1 MLPKFLFPCLAAMF
15 LMVFVASPLS
25 ASHQMPGN
33 PAPAAPADPH
43 AGHGQTAAPAPDHS
57 AHQAAPP
64 TESGSASTGGDMAAM
79 QQQQAAVKARIDE
92 LRASMNTIKA
102 ATNAEERKQLMQ
114 AHLAAMTD
122 SLTMLNKTGCGAM
135 MQSGRCPM
143 MAGMQH
149 GQSQGGGMHHSAG
162 MAMGQGGMG
171 GMGGMGGGKMGQ
183 CHMMMQMRS
192 ELTASLMEQIIEM
205 QAQMLADSGK

>member
-1 MLPKFLFPCLAAMF
+1 
-15 LMVFVASPLS
+15 
-25 ASHQMPGN
+25 
-33 PAPAAPADPH
+33 
-43 AGHGQTAAPAPDHS
+43 
-57 AHQAAPP
+57 
-64 TESGSASTGGDMAAM
+64 MAAM
-79 QQQQAAVKARIDE
+79 QQQAAVKARIDE

-102 ATNAEERKQLMQ
+102 STNAEERRQLMQ

-149 GQSQGGGMHHSAG
+149 GQSQGGGMHHGAG
-162 MAMGQGGMG
+162 MAMGQG

-205 QAQMLADSGK
+205 QAQMLAASGK

>member
-1 MLPKFLFPCLAAMF
+1 MRSRWLFSCLAILALS
-15 LMVFVASPLS
+15 LMAVSPLH
-25 ASHQMPGN
+25 ASHMATGN

-64 TESGSASTGGDMAAM
+64 TESGSASTSGDMAAM
-79 QQQQAAVKARIDE
+79 QQQAAVKARIDE

-102 ATNAEERKQLMQ
+102 STNAEERKQLMQ

-149 GQSQGGGMHHSAG
+149 GQSQGGGMHHGAG
-162 MAMGQGGMG
+162 MAMGQG